1 MAAQHSKKTG
11 AGSNPWGEM
20 HLDGK
25 RSPEEHFEQKMEAHE
40 LTQLRIS
47 HPWQFDGDVDLWEAT
62 FGQEETH
69 RSEEL
74 ENFVPTPIPTPPGS
88 PTTSSTPTPT
98 PMPMPA
104 PATAATDDDTL
115 LLSNRLASP
124 KKFSKRPASPIV
136 SRYGNDTSLWTPFW
150 LRKPTLFGF
159 IILFAVLWIALLVL
173 WLFVVRDNGLE
184 IVPTSNRYVWRFSPV
199 AVMIIVVGL
208 WRQVDC
214 HCKAAYPWHEMRKGL
229 ASAGK
234 SMVLDYVS
242 DFQVNS
248 FLKAIKSGH
257 HSIAASALGF
267 VLLKVALV
275 FSTGLFVSAPTTLI
289 DPSYPLSMTTNLD
302 GEDWAAKALASEQEF
317 LRSATANSIYAFFGV
332 SEGGV
337 PDPTGSKDGLVFQ
350 TFDLH
355 KNHPATRRVTSMSTD
370 VDVLVPLPSCEL
382 SETIVQPTAA
392 LNEFSN
398 VTTGGII
405 HLGIESAT
413 CHLGFNNYTK
423 VYVRM
428 KNPRTELCE
437 PRELVAEMQQVNCT
451 KTGGQRPPSVPFDN
465 ENGDFRWLFTISDIH
480 YSQTFA
486 PSSTPALNVTNW
498 SRDVKRVTTILCK
511 PQYTIVRGNMTYRNY
526 DSGAPP
532 HIELQSPEER
542 LSITN
547 LERVTSSALNGAI
560 LQSLRAGAH
569 VFRPVNPA
577 PETASSNEGVNTL
590 FQLMIKT
597 SKGELTLEKFLDGE
611 TMNKAFQ
618 RVYTGIA
625 TQFAQQNL
633 VIPTSKDS
641 TGRVVYIEDRLHF
654 GIISLWIMVASFAS
668 LSVLTAIILFT
679 GPAAITPRDPGSI
692 AAQATIL
699 IGSNDL
705 QPLLQDAGHLS
716 DRGIRDKLRN
726 YTFRTS
732 TYRSFRITARY
743 RLRESITSVDE
754 HAVERSGFWK
764 PLAARKPM
772 FVLTYGMPMLAIA
785 ALEIMQQSSNRNQGL
800 MTVRTEAWKYLP
812 QYLCALLAVGIATLY
827 NNLDFTIAMFTPF
840 EALRKGNVTARRS
853 ILTHLLGKI
862 PPVALW
868 EAVRG
873 HHLGAISSI
882 NAAFV
887 ASFLVMIVSGLW
899 NIDTS
904 VIQSQRAVASR
915 ADTWDMTMQNY
926 SSNAWNAGL
935 VFRLLQYHNLTTP
948 PWTWNELV
956 LPKIHVYPPNTR
968 SEILDRDKD
977 ASQNPITYIF
987 TLPSLRPSLN
997 CELLTA
1003 DDISLKSYHGN
1014 GSDPKSNRI
1023 ITTTSVRPKLPPRC
1037 LASLPE
1043 NVTSIEFNLT
1053 NPEVNDPSADG
1064 GYIGSLFD
1072 LYLLP
1077 QDPAHHVHLWER
1089 PDNPSGCPS
1098 IGIVFGYMRANHT
1111 SPANLTVAICNQEI
1125 QEIPTEVT
1133 FARDPS
1139 SGFIDAAHPPKY
1151 NDTGPL
1157 KLLTNGTDGFSS
1169 FSFRV
1174 QELLDTRS
1182 RSTLKGGKPSTP
1194 ETYDSIFN
1202 DIIYGSHGRV
1212 SPESLMGAANA
1223 NKLFDLV
1230 NNYYR
1235 NYMAQVINLT
1245 LRKPISR
1252 SSTLETKPRRQSIDD
1267 DDDDDD
1273 DVDDGSALTP
1283 PQNFTGTL
1291 HSTTPRLKL
1300 NPGPKLALQLM
1311 LAIMIVLG
1319 SLAVLRMRLRETLP
1333 HNPCSIAGTM
1343 SLLAGSEL
1351 CESGGGGG
1359 GGGGGGRLLPAGA
1372 ERMGDTQ
1379 LGSMLER
1386 QGLLFGLGWWK
1397 WKWTDER
1404 GEHVSERFG
1413 IDVGRAG

>member
-1 MAAQHSKKTG
+1 
-11 AGSNPWGEM
+11 M
-20 HLDGK
+20 HLDGE
-25 RSPEEHFEQKMEAHE
+25 RAPEEHFEQQMEGHE
-40 LTQLRIS
+40 LTQLQIS
-47 HPWQFDGDVDLWEAT
+47 RPWQFDGEVGLWEAV

-74 ENFVPTPIPTPPGS
+74 ENFVPTPMPTPPAS
-88 PTTSSTPTPT
+88 PTTSPTST
-98 PMPMPA
+98 PMPA

-124 KKFSKRPASPIV
+124 KSFSKRPASSVV

-150 LRKPTLFGF
+150 LRKLTLFGF
-159 IILFAVLWIALLVL
+159 IILFTVLWIALLVL
-173 WLFVVRDNGLE
+173 WLFVERDNGLE
-184 IVPTSNRYVWRFSPV
+184 IVPSSNRYAWILSPV

-208 WRQVDC
+208 WRQVDY
-214 HCKAAYPWHEMRKGL
+214 HCKAAYPWHKMRKGL

-234 SMVLDYVS
+234 SMVLDYIS

-248 FLKAIKSGH
+248 LLKAIKSGH
-257 HSIAASALGF
+257 HSVAASALGF

-275 FSTGLFVSAPTTLI
+275 FSTGLIVSTPTTLI
-289 DPSYPLSMTTNLD
+289 DTSYPLSMTTKLD
-302 GEDWAAKALASEQEF
+302 GEDWATKALASEQEL
-317 LRSATANSIYAFFGV
+317 LRSATPNSIYAFFGV

-355 KNHPATRRVTSMSTD
+355 KSHPATRRVTSMSTD
-370 VDVLVPLPSCEL
+370 VDVLVPLPGCEL
-382 SETIVQPTAA
+382 TDTIVQPTAA

-398 VTTGGII
+398 VTTGGIVR
-405 HLGIESAT
+405 LGIESAT

-423 VYVRM
+423 VYLRM

-451 KTGGQRPPSVPFDN
+451 KTGGQRPPSVPFDD
-465 ENGDFRWLFTISDIH
+465 ESGDFRWLLTISDIR

-486 PSSTPALNVTNW
+486 PSSTPALNVTDW
-498 SRDVKRVTTILCK
+498 SRDVKQVTAILCK
-511 PQYTIVRGNMTYRNY
+511 PQYTIVRGNMTYGNY
-526 DSGAPP
+526 GSGAPP
-532 HIELQSPEER
+532 HIELQRPEER
-542 LSITN
+542 PSITN

-569 VFRPVNPA
+569 IFRPVNPE
-577 PETASSNEGVNTL
+577 PEIVSSNDGVNTL
-590 FQLMIKT
+590 FQLMVKT
-597 SKGELTLEKFLDGE
+597 SQGEPTLEKFLDGE

-618 RVYTGIA
+618 RVYTGMA
-625 TQFAQQNL
+625 SQFAQQNL
-633 VIPTSKDS
+633 LVPTSKDS

-654 GIISLWIMVASFAS
+654 GIISLWVMVAIFAS
-668 LSVLTAIILFT
+668 LSVLTIIILFT
-679 GPAAITPRDPGSI
+679 GPSAIAPRDPGSI

-699 IGSNDL
+699 VGSNDL

-772 FVLTYGMPMLAIA
+772 FVLTYVMPMLAIA
-785 ALEIMQQSSNRNQGL
+785 ALEIMQQLSNRNQGL
-800 MTVRTEAWKYLP
+800 MTVHTEKWKYLP
-812 QYLCALLAVGIATLY
+812 QYLCALFAIGIATLY

-840 EALRKGNVTARRS
+840 EALRKGNVTARQS
-853 ILTHLLGKI
+853 ILTHLLGKL

-873 HHLGAISSI
+873 HHLGAMSSI
-882 NAAFV
+882 TAAFI
-887 ASFLVMIVSGLW
+887 ASFLVMIVSGSW
-899 NIDTS
+899 NIDIS
-904 VIQSQRAVASR
+904 VVQSHPAVASR
-915 ADTWDMTMQNY
+915 ADTWDMTMKSY

-968 SEILDRDKD
+968 SELLDQDED
-977 ASQNPITYIF
+977 ALQNPITYIF

-997 CELLTA
+997 CKLLTS
-1003 DDISLKSYHGN
+1003 DDIFLKSYYGN
-1014 GSDPKSNRI
+1014 GSDPESNRI

-1037 LASLPE
+1037 LAGLPE
-1043 NVTSIEFNLT
+1043 NATSIEFNLT
-1053 NPEVNDPSADG
+1053 NPEVDDPSTDG
-1064 GYIGSLFD
+1064 GYIGSLID
-1072 LYLLP
+1072 LYLPP
-1077 QDPAHHVHLWER
+1077 QDPAQHVHLQER

-1098 IGIVFGYMRANHT
+1098 IGIVFGYIRANHT
-1111 SPANLTVAICNQEI
+1111 SPANLTVAICDQEI

-1133 FARDPS
+1133 FARDPN
-1139 SGFIDAAHPPKY
+1139 SGFIDPGHPPKY
-1151 NDTGPL
+1151 NDTGPI
-1157 KLLTNGTDGFSS
+1157 KLLTNGTEGFSS

-1174 QELLDTRS
+1174 QEVLDTRG
-1182 RSTLKGGKPSTP
+1182 RSTLQARQSSTP
-1194 ETYDSIFN
+1194 ESYDSIFN
-1202 DIIYGSHGRV
+1202 DIIYGSHGSI

-1223 NKLFDLV
+1223 NKLLDLV
-1230 NNYYR
+1230 NNYYG
-1235 NYMAQVINLT
+1235 NYMAQVINLA
-1245 LRKPISR
+1245 LRKPLSR
-1252 SSTLETKPRRQSIDD
+1252 SSTLEAKPRRQSAGDD

-1273 DVDDGSALTP
+1273 GGGSALTP

-1300 NPGPKLALQLM
+1300 NPGPKLALQLI
-1311 LAIMIVLG
+1311 LAVMVVLG

-1351 CESGGGGG
+1351 CESSSGGGGG
-1359 GGGGGGRLLPAGA
+1359 DGGGRLLPAGA

-1379 LGSMLER
+1379 LRGMFEG